1 MEEYD
6 GELNRLLQEE
16 EDEGD
21 NQSSS
26 SSSSFNNN
34 NGYDEIPSSSHNL
47 PSNDQPS
54 QDQNQEDDE
63 KEWYNFDV
71 TFGDGSLGM
80 RITKD
85 EFGRAIVT
93 KINFGGQAGANG
105 VQVFVDFVEMLN

>member
-16 EDEGD
+16 EEGD
-21 NQSSS
+21 NQSSSS

-47 PSNDQPS
+47 PSNDQ
-54 QDQNQEDDE
+54 QTQNEDE
-63 KEWYNFDV
+63 EEEWYNFDV

-105 VQVFVDFVEMLN
+105 VQVCLF